1 MPFWRVGSELPPT
14 LPPRC
19 TILSR
24 PPRVLFTE
32 VEPQPK
38 GRESAISALNAVIEA
53 LNLAKEVSNIVPAE
67 AVFASVSVILAMIR
81 VSFLPVFV
89 DRLHTEIHPG
99 QDTMVDRADY
109 VELGLACTDVRT
121 ALNQGLNGKRF
132 NNSVREA
139 INRFTT

>member
-19 TILSR
+19 TIFSR
-24 PPRVLFTE
+24 LPRVLFTE
-32 VEPQPK
+32 IEPQPK
-38 GRESAISALNAVIEA
+38 GRESDISALNAVIEA
-53 LNLAKEVSNIVPAE
+53 LNLAKEVSSIVPAE

-89 DRLHTEIHPG
+89 DRLQTEIHPG

-109 VELGLACTDVRT
+109 IELGLACTDVRT
-121 ALNQGLNGKRF
+121 ALNQGLNGKRL

>member
-1 MPFWRVGSELPPT
+1 MPFWLVGSELPPT

-53 LNLAKEVSNIVPAE
+53 LNLAKEVSSIVPAE

-89 DRLHTEIHPG
+89 DR
-99 QDTMVDRADY
+99 VDY

-121 ALNQGLNGKRF
+121 ALNQGLNGKRL

>member
-1 MPFWRVGSELPPT
+1 MSFWRVGSELPPT

-24 PPRVLFTE
+24 PPRVSFTE

-38 GRESAISALNAVIEA
+38 GRESAISALNAVVEA
-53 LNLAKEVSNIVPAE
+53 LNLAKEVSSIVPAE

-89 DRLHTEIHPG
+89 DRLQTEIHPG

-109 VELGLACTDVRT
+109 IELGLACTDVRT